1 MTQAHMASAIFNR
14 YHLSWIGLDAR
25 LGRKPSTTNYTDTGS
40 LVAMGEKRKKK
51 KQSHFE
57 SHSVSANAQP
67 ATFNAQ
73 RLSLHVISLRCHRK
87 GLCCPISPSRH
98 YRLDQALQLLVRD
111 RFQHAVIVRGVTV
124 YAGSL

>member
-51 KQSHFE
+51 S
-57 SHSVSANAQP
+57 
-67 ATFNAQ
+67 
-73 RLSLHVISLRCHRK
+73 RVIS
-87 GLCCPISPSRH
+87 SPTVSRQMLSQPRSTLKD
-98 YRLDQALQLLVRD
+98 YP
-111 RFQHAVIVRGVTV
+111 
-124 YAGSL
+124 YM